1 MRVKR
6 YKKFQRYTSFFH
18 KHFRFQPPYR
28 ILVDGTFANA
38 ALINKVNMKEQL
50 PKYFD
55 GLCKLLTTPCV
66 MIETE
71 QLGPTL
77 YGAVQVLKELQ
88 IHKCQHSDSPVQASE
103 CLKSVIKLNVPIKSF
118 VKKAS
123 SASDADDRFIIAT
136 QDANLRADF
145 REMVGVPLI
154 YLHGNAPTM
163 EKPSDTSVQWA
174 ERMDRKKLEVSS
186 YQKEILQH
194 MKNEALPNSNEAE
207 KKGTRKRKRAGP
219 NPLSCKRSKKQKS
232 STNSH
237 SSSGAQEV
245 EQKVAKKRKRIKVKV
260 PKHVRELTSKV

>member
-18 KHFRFQPPYR
+18 KHFRFQPPFR

-55 GLCKLLTTPCV
+55 GPCKLLTTPCV
-66 MIETE
+66 IIETE
-71 QLGPTL
+71 KLGPSL
-77 YGAVQVLKELQ
+77 YGAVKVLKELQ
-88 IHKCQHSDSPVQASE
+88 IHKCQHSDSPIQASE
-103 CLKSVIKLNVPIKSF
+103 CLKSVIKINVPKKSF
-118 VKKAS
+118 VNNAN
-123 SASDADDRFIIAT
+123 AVPDADDRFIIAT
-136 QDANLRADF
+136 QDANLRSDF
-145 REMVGVPLI
+145 RVMVGVPLI

-163 EKPSDTSVQWA
+163 EKPSDASVNWA
-174 ERMDRKKLEVSS
+174 ERRDKKKLEVSS

-194 MKNEALPNSNEAE
+194 MKDEAFGASEKPD

-219 NPLSCKRSKKQKS
+219 NPLSCKKSKKYKS
-232 STNSH
+232 E
-237 SSSGAQEV
+237 SSNNPSGSQEA
-245 EQKVAKKRKRIKVKV
+245 EQKVVKKRKRIKVKV